1 MRYFFK
7 NNKLFSRLVGINL
20 LSKVGDRLFYTAML
34 TVAVSL
40 QDASLAVMV
49 VSASETLPILI
60 SLFLG
65 PIADKQEQKLRQLVS
80 SSLFRVLM
88 YLGIAFI
95 FRYPPTV
102 MLIFLAAFFN
112 LLSDVSGNYSTA
124 LFSPFTKILVKPE
137 SMQEAQGLVSLGTQL
152 VTILSTF
159 IGASLLLVFS
169 ESSLAATNAIVFLI
183 VAIFYWMIHPQLK
196 MYESNMT
203 ISKEKNA
210 FRVVKENFKSFL
222 TDHVFFINLVQL
234 AMLNGF
240 FGGLTPLFA
249 LFIKENCELA
259 TLSKPL
265 KISILSGIITFF
277 MIIGNGLTNKIFKKQ
292 SIFIINI
299 LADLAIL
306 LVGLGFVM
314 NSIWIIWSGNAF
326 LAFLLGIVSPR
337 FSADVVNRYPV
348 ERIGGIVT
356 SVNSLLVLAPPVTS
370 LIFPT
375 LSTINIHLAY
385 IGLLAYAVLLILFSM
400 LIYKKKS

>member
-34 TVAVSL
+34 TVAASL
-40 QDASLAVMV
+40 KDASLAVMV

-124 LFSPFTKILVKPE
+124 LFSPFTKTLVKPE
-137 SMQEAQGLVSLGTQL
+137 NMQEAQGLVSLGTQL

-277 MIIGNGLTNKIFKKQ
+277 MIIGNGLANKIFKKQ

-314 NSIWIIWSGNAF
+314 NSIWIIWGGNAF

-400 LIYKKKS
+400 FIYKKKS

>member
-34 TVAVSL
+34 TVAASL

-124 LFSPFTKILVKPE
+124 LFSPFTKTLVKPE
-137 SMQEAQGLVSLGTQL
+137 NMQEAQGLVSLGTQL

-203 ISKEKNA
+203 ISKEK
-210 FRVVKENFKSFL
+210 
-222 TDHVFFINLVQL
+222 
-234 AMLNGF
+234 MLF
-240 FGGLTPLFA
+240 
-249 LFIKENCELA
+249 
-259 TLSKPL
+259 
-265 KISILSGIITFF
+265 
-277 MIIGNGLTNKIFKKQ
+277 
-292 SIFIINI
+292 
-299 LADLAIL
+299 
-306 LVGLGFVM
+306 
-314 NSIWIIWSGNAF
+314 
-326 LAFLLGIVSPR
+326 
-337 FSADVVNRYPV
+337 
-348 ERIGGIVT
+348 
-356 SVNSLLVLAPPVTS
+356 
-370 LIFPT
+370 
-375 LSTINIHLAY
+375 
-385 IGLLAYAVLLILFSM
+385 GLLRRILNHF
-400 LIYKKKS
+400 

>member
-34 TVAVSL
+34 TVAASL

-124 LFSPFTKILVKPE
+124 LFSPFTKTLVKPE
-137 SMQEAQGLVSLGTQL
+137 NMQEAQGLVSLGTQL

-277 MIIGNGLTNKIFKKQ
+277 MIIGNVLTNKIFKKQ

-314 NSIWIIWSGNAF
+314 NSIWIIWGGNAF

>member
-34 TVAVSL
+34 TVAASL

-124 LFSPFTKILVKPE
+124 LFSPFTKTLVKPE
-137 SMQEAQGLVSLGTQL
+137 NMQEAQGLVSLGTQL

-299 LADLAIL
+299 LADLVIL

-314 NSIWIIWSGNAF
+314 NSIWIIWGGNAF

>member
-34 TVAVSL
+34 TVAASL

-124 LFSPFTKILVKPE
+124 LFSPFTKTLVKPE
-137 SMQEAQGLVSLGTQL
+137 NMQEAQGLVSLGTQL

-299 LADLAIL
+299 LADLVIL

-314 NSIWIIWSGNAF
+314 NSIWIIWGGNAF
-326 LAFLLGIVSPR
+326 PAFLLGIVSPR

>member
-34 TVAVSL
+34 TVAASL
-40 QDASLAVMV
+40 QDASLAVTV

-124 LFSPFTKILVKPE
+124 LFSPFTKTLVKPE
-137 SMQEAQGLVSLGTQL
+137 NMQEAQGLVSLGTQL

-277 MIIGNGLTNKIFKKQ
+277 MIIGNVLTNKIFKKQ

-314 NSIWIIWSGNAF
+314 NSIWIIWGGNAF

>member
-7 NNKLFSRLVGINL
+7 NNKLFSRLVSINL

-34 TVAVSL
+34 TVAASL

-124 LFSPFTKILVKPE
+124 LFSPFTKTLVKPE
-137 SMQEAQGLVSLGTQL
+137 NMQEAQGLVSLGTQL

-277 MIIGNGLTNKIFKKQ
+277 MIIGNVLTNKIFKKQ

-314 NSIWIIWSGNAF
+314 NSIWIIWGGNAF

-375 LSTINIHLAY
+375 LSTISIHLAY

>member
-34 TVAVSL
+34 TVAASL

-88 YLGIAFI
+88 YFGIAFI

-124 LFSPFTKILVKPE
+124 LFSPFTKTLVKPE
-137 SMQEAQGLVSLGTQL
+137 NMQEAQGLVSLGTQL

-314 NSIWIIWSGNAF
+314 NSIWIIWGGNAF

>member
-34 TVAVSL
+34 TVAASL

-65 PIADKQEQKLRQLVS
+65 PIADKQEQKLHQLVS

-124 LFSPFTKILVKPE
+124 LFSPFTKTLVKPE
-137 SMQEAQGLVSLGTQL
+137 NMQEAQGLVSLGTQL

-314 NSIWIIWSGNAF
+314 NSIWIIWGGNAF

>member
-34 TVAVSL
+34 TVAASL

-124 LFSPFTKILVKPE
+124 LFSPFTKTLVKPE
-137 SMQEAQGLVSLGTQL
+137 NMQEAQGLVSLGTQL

-314 NSIWIIWSGNAF
+314 NSIWIIWGGNAF

-356 SVNSLLVLAPPVTS
+356 SVNSLLVLTPPVTS

>member
-1 MRYFFK
+1 
-7 NNKLFSRLVGINL
+7 
-20 LSKVGDRLFYTAML
+20 
-34 TVAVSL
+34 
-40 QDASLAVMV
+40 MV

-124 LFSPFTKILVKPE
+124 LFSPFTKTLVKPE
-137 SMQEAQGLVSLGTQL
+137 NMQEAQGLVSLGTQL

-277 MIIGNGLTNKIFKKQ
+277 MIIGNGLANKIFKKQ

-314 NSIWIIWSGNAF
+314 NSIWIIWGGNAF

-400 LIYKKKS
+400 FIYKKKS

>member
-34 TVAVSL
+34 TVAASL

-124 LFSPFTKILVKPE
+124 LFSPFTKTLVKPE

-183 VAIFYWMIHPQLK
+183 VAIFYWLIHPQLK

-277 MIIGNGLTNKIFKKQ
+277 MIIGNVLTNKIFKKQ

-314 NSIWIIWSGNAF
+314 NSIWIIWGGNAF

>member
-34 TVAVSL
+34 TVAASL

-124 LFSPFTKILVKPE
+124 LFSPFTKTLVKPE
-137 SMQEAQGLVSLGTQL
+137 NMQEAQGLVSLGTQL

-277 MIIGNGLTNKIFKKQ
+277 MIIGNVLTNKIFKKQ

-314 NSIWIIWSGNAF
+314 NSIWIIWGGNAF

-385 IGLLAYAVLLILFSM
+385 IGLLA
-400 LIYKKKS
+400 